1 MRYIGLDVHKRVV
14 QAHIADQAG
23 AKLGA
28 CRFELSASTLNRFA
42 QRHLGPDTAVALEA
56 TTNTWAVVDVLTPY
70 CDRIVVSNPLR
81 TKAIASAKIK
91 TDKVDAEVLA
101 HLLRLDYLPTV
112 WQPDAPTREA
122 RALASRRGALTR
134 QSITLKNRIQSV
146 LHQKLI
152 ASPAR
157 LFGKS
162 GRAWL
167 ATVELPTLARAE
179 VDTLLHLLDTLA
191 VEQQALQAQID
202 ASAVASEDMQLL
214 MTLPGVDVVVAQGL
228 VAAIGPIE
236 RFTSAASLTAYLG
249 LVPSVRQSAAHAYYG
264 KITKRGN
271 TNARWLL
278 VQAAH
283 VAARH
288 PGPLGAQ
295 FRRLNRRKSYCVAIV
310 ALARKLAV
318 LCWHLLSHREPY
330 RYALPATVEAKFA
343 RLRGTQQN
351 RRPVGPKKGTVRPA
365 QYGSG
370 VRTRKRQSLDEVLS
384 REGLPV
390 TQTPPPAETRVV
402 KELGLFDFTRR
413 IQRSDRIQ
421 QPVRG

>member
-1 MRYIGLDVHKRVV
+1 MRFVGLDVHKRVI

-23 AKLGA
+23 TKLGVW
-28 CRFELSASTLNRFA
+28 RFDLNARSLDRFA
-42 QRHLGPDTAVALEA
+42 QCHLGSDTAVALEN
-56 TTNTWAVVDVLTPY
+56 TTNTWAVVDALTPH
-70 CDRIVVSNPLR
+70 CGRIVVSNPLR

-101 HLLRLDYLPTV
+101 HLLRLDYLPPV
-112 WQPDAPTREA
+112 WQPDAATRQA
-122 RALASRRGALTR
+122 RALASRRAVLTR
-134 QSITLKNRIQSV
+134 QSITLKNRIRSV

-152 ASPAR
+152 ESPDR

-167 ATVELPTLARAE
+167 ASLELPTLERGE
-179 VDTLLHLLDTLA
+179 IDTLLHLLDTLA
-191 VEQQALQAQID
+191 EEQRALQVQID

-228 VAAIGPIE
+228 MAAIGPIE
-236 RFTSAASLTAYLG
+236 RFKSAASLTAYLG

-264 KITKRGN
+264 HITKRGN

-283 VAARH
+283 AAARH

-295 FRRLNRRKSYCVAIV
+295 FRRLKRRRGHCVAIV

-318 LCWHLLSHREPY
+318 LAWHLLTHREPY
-330 RYALPATVEAKFA
+330 RYALPATVEAKLA
-343 RLRGTQQN
+343 RLRRTQQIK
-351 RRPVGPKKGTVRPA
+351 RPGGPKKGTPRPTG
-365 QYGSG
+365 YGSG
-370 VRTRKRQSLDEVLS
+370 VRTRKRKSLDEIL
-384 REGLPV
+384 RQEGLPA
-390 TQTPPPAETRVV
+390 TQSPAPAETRVINR
-402 KELGLFDFTRR
+402 LGLLDFSRW
-413 IQRSDRIQ
+413 IQSNDR
-421 QPVRG
+421 VRLPAGG